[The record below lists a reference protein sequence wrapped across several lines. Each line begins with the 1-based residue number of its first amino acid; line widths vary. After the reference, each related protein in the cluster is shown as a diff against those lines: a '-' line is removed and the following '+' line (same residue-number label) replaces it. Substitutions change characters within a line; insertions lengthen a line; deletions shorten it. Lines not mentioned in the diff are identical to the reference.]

1 MSTEITVVTEDIAK
15 KREEIK
21 RQQAQ
26 ITQLARERDGA
37 VTKFTSLQEE
47 FKTKQEEFKKKDLQ
61 IREENQRIIKE
72 YIDAADHWRIQVYNT
87 CVLSRVHNTLGI
99 VYDII

>member
-1 MSTEITVVTEDIAK
+1 MSTEITGLTEDIAK

-26 ITQLARERDGA
+26 ITQLAKERDEV
-37 VTKFTSLQEE
+37 VTKVELLQEE
-47 FKTKQEEFKKKDLQ
+47 FKRKELQ
-61 IREENQRIIKE
+61 IKEENQKKIND
-72 YIDAADHWRIQVYNT
+72 DANQWRLQVYM
-87 CVLSRVHNTLGI
+87 CI

>member
-1 MSTEITVVTEDIAK
+1 MSTEITGLTEDIAK

-26 ITQLARERDGA
+26 ITQLAKERDEA
-37 VTKFTSLQEE
+37 VTKIELLQEE
-47 FKTKQEEFKKKDLQ
+47 FKRKELQ
-61 IREENQRIIKE
+61 IREENQKKIND
-72 YIDAADHWRIQVYNT
+72 DANHWRLQVYM
-87 CVLSRVHNTLGI
+87 CI

>member
-1 MSTEITVVTEDIAK
+1 MSTEITGLTEDIAK

-26 ITQLARERDGA
+26 ITQLAKERDEA
-37 VTKFTSLQEE
+37 VTKIELLQEE
-47 FKTKQEEFKKKDLQ
+47 FKRKELQ
-61 IREENQRIIKE
+61 IREENQKKIND
-72 YIDAADHWRIQVYNT
+72 DANHWRLQVYKYM
-87 CVLSRVHNTLGI
+87 CI